1 MSSVTSEDG
10 LAVTAAAGAPPEGGE
25 ARPSFLSRCYHWLIR
40 AGMGRRFAIALAAA
54 AVASSIA
61 TYLAMSDSA
70 PFESSP
76 RTVLFL
82 LNVDLVLL
90 LLLGTVVA
98 HRLVRLW
105 IERRRGS
112 AGSRMQTRLVT
123 LFAVVAVAPAI
134 MVSIFSA
141 LFLDLGVQAWFSTQV
156 RHAVEESAAVAE
168 SYLKEHREGIRADVL
183 AMASDINRQ
192 VPQLSQNP
200 AYLSQL
206 VSRLA
211 ELRGLSEAL
220 VLTRDGRVLAQDGLS
235 FALGLERIPETA
247 MQQAEAGETVILGS
261 ETEDRVRAVVRLD
274 RFVDGYL
281 FVGRFIEAGV
291 LDHVRNVENT
301 VANYKMLESQRSGI
315 EITFVLIFVVVALLI
330 LLAAIWVGLVFATK
344 LVKPVGELIAAA
356 ERVRSGDL
364 GARVGEGAPGDEI
377 GSLSRAFNRMT
388 GQLESQRAELV
399 AANRQLDER
408 RRFSEAVLE
417 GVSAG
422 VLGLDASG
430 VINLANRS
438 ALSLLGMGTDQLIG
452 HELGAAIPEMMPL
465 MADAFSP
472 FGRTARSQVEI
483 RHEGRTRTLIVRIV
497 TETVNGEVKG
507 YIVTFDDITALVAAQ
522 RTAAWADVARRI
534 AHEIKNPL
542 TPIQLSAERLKR
554 KYLREIQSEPEIF
567 TACTDTIVR
576 QVGDIRQMVDEFSA
590 FARMPAPVLRTEDL
604 ASLARQ
610 AILMQRMANP
620 DISYEPFEPGDAVKI
635 ECDSR
640 QIGQAITNLL
650 KNAAEAIRGRE
661 ARERTPEE
669 GGRIGRIWTR
679 IEFEGERCLLYVE
692 DDGPGLPQENRE
704 RLTEPYV
711 TTREKGTG
719 LGLAIVKKIME
730 DHGGELILTDRPG
743 GGARIGLAFAARGD
757 NASEAERIVAK
768 RSA

>member
-1 MSSVTSEDG
+1 MSSATSEQAI
-10 LAVTAAAGAPPEGGE
+10 AVAPDPGALRPAGK
-25 ARPSFLSRCYHWLIR
+25 ARPSLLIR
-40 AGMGRRFAIALAAA
+40 VNTWLMRAGVLRRLAIVLAVA

-61 TYLAMSDSA
+61 TYLAMTGSA
-70 PFESSP
+70 PFETSP

-82 LNVDLVLL
+82 LNVDLVLM
-90 LLLGTVVA
+90 LLLGAVVA

-123 LFAVVAVAPAI
+123 LFGVVAVTPAI
-134 MVSIFSA
+134 LVSIFSA
-141 LFLDLGVQAWFSTQV
+141 LFLDLGIQAWFSQQV

-192 VPQLSQNP
+192 APQLMQNP

-220 VLTRDGRVLAQDGLS
+220 VLTREGHVLAQDGLS

-247 MQQAEAGETVILGS
+247 MQMAENGDTVILGS

-291 LDHVRNVENT
+291 LDHVRNVETT
-301 VANYKMLESQRSGI
+301 VANYQKLESQRSGI

-330 LLAAIWVGLVFATK
+330 LLAAIWVGLVFANK
-344 LVKPVGELIAAA
+344 LVRPIGELIAAA

-364 GARVGEGAPGDEI
+364 AARVDEGAPGDEI
-377 GSLSRAFNRMT
+377 GSLGRAFNRMT
-388 GQLESQRAELV
+388 GQLESQRAELI

-422 VLGLDASG
+422 VLGLDPAG
-430 VINLANRS
+430 VVNLANRS
-438 ALSLLGMGTDQLIG
+438 ALGLLGIGAESLIG
-452 HELGAAIPEMMPL
+452 IQLSVALPEMSAL
-465 MADAFSP
+465 MLDAATLA
-472 FGRTARSQVEI
+472 GRTARAQVEL
-483 RHEGRTRTLIVRIV
+483 RRDGRTRTLIVRIV

-554 KYLREIQSEPEIF
+554 KYLREIQSEPDIF

-590 FARMPAPVLRTEDL
+590 FARMPAPVLRSEDL

-610 AILMQRMANP
+610 AILLQRMANP
-620 DISYEPFEPGDAVKI
+620 DISYEPFEPDGPVRI

-640 QIGQAITNLL
+640 QVGQAITNLL
-650 KNAAEAIRGRE
+650 KNAAEAIRGRDGK
-661 ARERTPEE
+661 ERAQEE

-679 IEFEGERCLLYVE
+679 IERDGERCLLFVE
-692 DDGPGLPQENRE
+692 DDGPGLPDDRE

-743 GGARIGLAFAARGD
+743 GGARIGLAFIARGD

>member
-1 MSSVTSEDG
+1 MSSATTEESLSG
-10 LAVTAAAGAPPEGGE
+10 PPALPPPTAD
-25 ARPSFLSRCYHWLIR
+25 RLSFFKR
-40 AGMGRRFAIALAAA
+40 ANQWFMRVGMGRRFTIGLAVA
-54 AVASSIA
+54 AVASGIS
-61 TYLAMSDSA
+61 TYLAMSGSG
-70 PFESSP
+70 PFESNP

-90 LLLGTVVA
+90 LLLGAVVA

-141 LFLDLGVQAWFSTQV
+141 LFLDLGIQAWFSQQV

-168 SYLKEHREGIRADVL
+168 SYLKEHREGIRADAL

-192 VPQLSQNP
+192 APQLMQNP

-291 LDHVRNVENT
+291 LDHVRNVEST
-301 VANYKMLESQRSGI
+301 VANYKTLESQRSGI

-330 LLAAIWVGLVFATK
+330 LLAAIWVGLIFATK
-344 LVKPVGELIAAA
+344 MVRPVGELIAAA

-364 GARVGEGAPGDEI
+364 GARVDEGAPNDEI
-377 GSLSRAFNRMT
+377 GSLGRAFNRMT
-388 GQLESQRAELV
+388 GQLESQRSELV

-422 VLGLDASG
+422 VLGLDATGS
-430 VINLANRS
+430 INLANRS
-438 ALSLLGMGTDQLIG
+438 ALGLLGIGAESLIG
-452 HELGAAIPEMMPL
+452 IDIRTAIPEMAPL
-465 MADAFSP
+465 MADATTLS
-472 FGRTARSQVEI
+472 GRTVRSQIEI
-483 RHEGRTRTLIVRIV
+483 RHDGRTRTLIVRIV
-497 TETVNGEVKG
+497 TEMVNGEVKG
-507 YIVTFDDITALVAAQ
+507 YIVTFDDISALVAAQ

-590 FARMPAPVLRTEDL
+590 FARMPAPVLRSEDL
-604 ASLARQ
+604 VSLARQ

-620 DISYEPFEPGDAVKI
+620 DISYEPFEPGGPVKV

-661 ARERTPEE
+661 ARERSAEE

-679 IEFEGERCLLYVE
+679 VERDGDRCMLFVE

-757 NASEAERIVAK
+757 NASEAERIVSK

>member
-1 MSSVTSEDG
+1 MSSATSNDG
-10 LAVTAAAGAPPEGGE
+10 LGE
-25 ARPSFLSRCYHWLIR
+25 ALVEAPGAEPGPERRRAFLVRANRWFMR
-40 AGMGRRFAIALAAA
+40 AGMARRFAIALAAA
-54 AVASSIA
+54 AVASGIS
-61 TYLAMSDSA
+61 TYLAMSGSA
-70 PFESSP
+70 PFETGP
-76 RTVLFL
+76 HIVLFL

-90 LLLGTVVA
+90 LLLGAVVA

-112 AGSRMQTRLVT
+112 AGSRVQTRLVT
-123 LFAVVAVAPAI
+123 LFGVVAVTPAI
-134 MVSIFSA
+134 LVSVFSA
-141 LFLDLGVQAWFSTQV
+141 LFLDLGLQSWFSQQV
-156 RHAVEESAAVAE
+156 RHALEESSAVAQ

-192 VPQLSQNP
+192 APQLMQNS
-200 AYLSQL
+200 AVLSQL

-220 VLTRDGRVLAQDGLS
+220 VLTRDGRVMAQDGLT

-247 MQQAEAGETVILGS
+247 MQQAEDGETVILGS

-281 FVGRFIEAGV
+281 FVGRFIEPGV
-291 LDHVRNVENT
+291 LDHVRNVETT
-301 VANYKMLESQRSGI
+301 VTNYKLLETKRSGI
-315 EITFVLIFVVVALLI
+315 EITFVMIFVVVALLI
-330 LLAAIWVGLVFATK
+330 LLAAIWVGLVFANK
-344 LVKPVGELIAAA
+344 LVSPVGALIAAA
-356 ERVRSGDL
+356 ERVRGGDL
-364 GARVGEGAPGDEI
+364 GARVEEGAPGDEI

-388 GQLESQRAELV
+388 GQLESQRSELV
-399 AANRQLDER
+399 SANRQLDAR

-422 VLGLDASG
+422 VLGLDPDR
-430 VINLANRS
+430 VVNLANRS
-438 ALSLLGMGTDQLIG
+438 ALALLGLPAERLIG
-452 HELGAAIPEMMPL
+452 QRLDLAIPEMAALLNDVQPL
-465 MADAFSP
+465 S
-472 FGRTARSQVEI
+472 GRTARAQIELK
-483 RHEGRTRTLIVRIV
+483 REGRTRTFNARVV
-497 TETVNGEVKG
+497 TEIAAAEVKG
-507 YIVTFDDITALVAAQ
+507 FVVTLDDISALVAAQ

-590 FARMPAPVLRTEDL
+590 FARMPAPVMRVEDL
-604 ASLARQ
+604 AALARQ
-610 AILMQRMANP
+610 ALLLQRMANP
-620 DISYEPFEPGDAVKI
+620 DIVYEPLEHAGVAAV

-640 QIGQAITNLL
+640 QVGQAITNLL

-661 ARERTPEE
+661 ARAGGEERA
-669 GGRIGRIWTR
+669 GRIWTR
-679 IEFEGERCLLYVE
+679 IEREGERALLIVE
-692 DDGPGLPQENRE
+692 DDGPGLPAENRD

-730 DHGGELILTDRPG
+730 DHGGELILGDRPG
-743 GGARIGLAFAARGD
+743 GGARIGLAFIARGD
-757 NASEAERIVAK
+757 NASRPERILSK